1 MLLDLEGVSM
11 GVRAGLL
18 AVIAATVVVS
28 PVAVL
33 AQASS
38 KNEASRAAPPAP
50 AASAKAE
57 PKKPAKPMTRR
68 EEIQHAI
75 DTRTVP
81 ERYRSSV
88 PKEYQKYIP
97 FAKDR

>member
-1 MLLDLEGVSM
+1 M
-11 GVRAGLL
+11 GIRARLL
-18 AVIAATVVVS
+18 AIIGAALMAGS
-28 PVAVL
+28 PAAW
-33 AQASS
+33 AQGST
-38 KNEASRAAPPAP
+38 KHEAAKPPPPAH
-50 AASAKAE
+50 ATSAKAA
-57 PKKPAKPMTRR
+57 PTKPAKPMTRR

-75 DTRTVP
+75 DTRKVP